1 MITIEDFSATKTLN
15 FQFLPELNV
24 IFYMIVGLQYTV
36 VFSMAS
42 MTRIIVFLT
51 RKFILNS
58 IQITLQNFNFTKLNV
73 A

>member
-1 MITIEDFSATKTLN
+1 
-15 FQFLPELNV
+15 
-24 IFYMIVGLQYTV
+24 MIVGLQYTV

>member
-42 MTRIIVFLT
+42 MTRIIVFH
-51 RKFILNS
+51 IESDEIDDN
-58 IQITLQNFNFTKLNV
+58 NFTTIMQHLIL
-73 A
+73 

>member
-1 MITIEDFSATKTLN
+1 
-15 FQFLPELNV
+15 
-24 IFYMIVGLQYTV
+24 MIVVLHYTV

-42 MTRIIVFLT
+42 MTRTTVFLK

-58 IQITLQNFNFTKLNV
+58 IQITLQNFTKLNM

>member
-1 MITIEDFSATKTLN
+1 MITIEDLSDTKTLN
-15 FQFLPELNV
+15 FQSLPELNV

>member
-1 MITIEDFSATKTLN
+1 MITIEDLSDTKTLN
-15 FQFLPELNV
+15 FQSLPELNV

-58 IQITLQNFNFTKLNV
+58 IQITLRILILQN
-73 A
+73 